1 MSGRVNTAHQMI
13 VGTKKGLI
21 MAKQPQEVVDLAQRL
36 LKAAGK
42 QSPVVMMN
50 ALLLCMQLVDATTHG
65 PRKVGSRKTAT
76 ETHNA
81 IAQGREHSERPAGA
95 EGYTS

>member
-1 MSGRVNTAHQMI
+1 
-13 VGTKKGLI
+13 

-76 ETHNA
+76 ETHND
-81 IAQGREHSERPAGA
+81 
-95 EGYTS
+95 